1 MINLSGDYMTD
12 TDTTI
17 TLVGSRLAK
26 EGEDFMFLGESRE
39 CQKCKLKRTCLNL
52 EPGRKY
58 RVVKIRSDTVHE
70 CFIHDSGVIAVE
82 VVASP
87 IMAAIDSKKAIAG
100 ARISYEH
107 PKCSSFD
114 ESLYDLIN
122 PEGIKNGDKCTV
134 ARVLESID
142 EGLSGCSLKKVE
154 LKL

>member
-1 MINLSGDYMTD
+1 MTD

-26 EGEDFMFLGESRE
+26 EGADFVFLGESRE

-58 RVVKIRSDTVHE
+58 RIVKMRGDTVHE
-70 CFIHDSGVIAVE
+70 CFIHDAGVIAVE
-82 VVASP
+82 VVSSP
-87 IMAAIDSKKAIAG
+87 IVAAIDSKKAIAG
-100 ARISYEH
+100 ARISYER
-107 PKCSSFD
+107 PKCSSYD
-114 ESLYDLIN
+114 DSLYDLMN
-122 PEGIKNGDKCTV
+122 PEGIKSGDKCTV
-134 ARVLESID
+134 ARVIENID

>member
-1 MINLSGDYMTD
+1 MTD

-58 RVVKIRSDTVHE
+58 RIVKLRGDTVHE
-70 CFIHDSGVIAVE
+70 CFIHDAGVLAVE
-82 VVASP
+82 VMASP
-87 IMAAIDSKKAIAG
+87 ILAAIDSKKAIAG
-100 ARISYEH
+100 ARISYER
-107 PKCSSFD
+107 PKCSSFVD
-114 ESLYDLIN
+114 SLYDLIN
-122 PEGIKNGDKCTV
+122 PEGVRNGDKCTV
-134 ARVLESID
+134 MKVFESID